1 MQLDFLT
8 LLATTAISLFIISAS
23 LPLIMGR
30 NISAAARCVQAG
42 LLLQA
47 LAWAAIVA
55 STYAPATLA
64 DRLLSSLSVGCGT
77 AAQWMNY
84 RALAG
89 WLGPR
94 PWPRLLLAL
103 VVAAPLGYF
112 LGFDSYAFRVG
123 WANALVAAVTLLVA
137 RATLWPQKPA
147 EAGWRRL
154 ILVCMLVMASLTLAR
169 GILGAFTDQYPS
181 FRTPHPVNL
190 AFALGA
196 CVTVALNTIALLVA
210 WRDEAEFQLRELVVT
225 DPLTGLPNRR
235 GFEAR
240 AQAMLA
246 HAQRHGLPLTA
257 LMLDLDHFKQIND
270 THGHD
275 TGDRALQLFSRLLKE
290 TQRRGDLAARLGGE
304 EFCLL
309 LHENPALGIPLDQR
323 LRERL
328 QQAAPAELGL
338 ALDFSAG
345 MATLRPD
352 DSSLQPLLA
361 RADAALY
368 AAKTAGR
375 GRLCS
380 AAAYGVLSAT

>member
-8 LLATTAISLFIISAS
+8 LLATTAISLFMISAS

-30 NISAAARCVQAG
+30 NISPSARQVQAT

-47 LAWAAIVA
+47 MAWLTIIA
-55 STYAPATLA
+55 STYVPGTLA
-64 DRLLSSLSVGCGT
+64 DRILSTLSLGCGT
-77 AAQWMNY
+77 VAQWMMY
-84 RALAG
+84 RAIAG

-94 PWPRLLLAL
+94 PWPRLLLVL
-103 VVAAPLGYF
+103 VLAAPVGYF
-112 LGFDSYAFRVG
+112 LGFGSYAFRVG
-123 WANALVAAVTLLVA
+123 WANMLLAIVALLVA
-137 RATLWPQKPA
+137 RATLWPTLPA

-154 ILVCMLVMASLTLAR
+154 ILASMLVMAALTLAR
-169 GILGAFTDQYPS
+169 GILGAFTVQYPS
-181 FRTPHPVNL
+181 FRTPHPINL

-196 CVTVALNTIALLVA
+196 CVTVVLNTIALLVA
-210 WRDEAEFQLRELVVT
+210 WRDEAEFKLRELAVT

-235 GFEAR
+235 GFEER

-246 HAQRHGLPLTA
+246 HARRHELPLTA

-270 THGHD
+270 RHGHEV
-275 TGDRALQLFSRLLKE
+275 GDRALQLFSRLLKE
-290 TQRRGDLAARLGGE
+290 TRRNGDLAARLGGE

-309 LHENPALGIPLDQR
+309 LHDDPAAGPSFDQR
-323 LRERL
+323 LRARL

-338 ALDFSAG
+338 SLDFSAG
-345 MATLRPD
+345 LAALRRSD
-352 DSSLQPLLA
+352 TGILALLA

-368 AAKTAGR
+368 EAKAAGR

-380 AAAYGVLSAT
+380 AH

>member
-8 LLATTAISLFIISAS
+8 LLATTAISLFMISAS

-30 NISAAARCVQAG
+30 NISAAARYVQAS

-47 LAWAAIVA
+47 LAWAAIIA
-55 STYAPATLA
+55 STYVPATLA
-64 DRLLSSLSVGCGT
+64 DRIISTISIGCGS

-94 PWPRLLLAL
+94 PWPRLLLVL
-103 VVAAPLGYF
+103 VAATPLGYF

-123 WANALVAAVTLLVA
+123 WANVLLAAVTLLVA
-137 RATLWPQKPA
+137 RATLQPQRPA

-154 ILVCMLVMASLTLAR
+154 ILFSMLTMAGLTLAR
-169 GILGAFTDQYPS
+169 GIVGAFTDQYPS

-196 CVTVALNTIALLVA
+196 CVTVILNTIAMLVA
-210 WRDEAEFQLRELVVT
+210 WRDEAEFKLRELAVT

-235 GFEAR
+235 GFEER

-246 HAQRHGLPLTA
+246 HARRHELPLTA
-257 LMLDLDHFKQIND
+257 LMLDLDHFKQVND
-270 THGHD
+270 LHGHEV
-275 TGDRALQLFSRLLKE
+275 GDHALELFARLLKD
-290 TQRRGDLAARLGGE
+290 TRRNGDLAARLGGE

-309 LHENPALGIPLDQR
+309 LHDDTSAGLPLDQR
-323 LRERL
+323 LRQRL
-328 QQAAPAELGL
+328 RLAAPAELGL

-345 MATLRPD
+345 MAALRPD
-352 DSSLQPLLA
+352 DTGILSLLA

-368 AAKTAGR
+368 EAKTAGR
-375 GRLCS
+375 GRLCN
-380 AAAYGVLSAT
+380 AAPIRS

>member
-8 LLATTAISLFIISAS
+8 LLATTAISLFMISAS

-30 NISAAARCVQAG
+30 NISASARYVQAS

-47 LAWAAIVA
+47 LAWAAIIA
-55 STYAPATLA
+55 STFVPATLA
-64 DRLLSSLSVGCGT
+64 DRILSTVSIGCGA
-77 AAQWMNY
+77 AAQWMTY

-103 VVAAPLGYF
+103 VVATPLGYF
-112 LGFDSYAFRVG
+112 LSFGSYAVRVG
-123 WANALVAAVTLLVA
+123 WANALLAAVTLLVA
-137 RATLWPQKPA
+137 RATLQPQRPA
-147 EAGWRRL
+147 ETGWRRL
-154 ILVCMLVMASLTLAR
+154 ILVSMLTMAGLTLAR
-169 GILGAFTDQYPS
+169 GIVGAFTDQYPS

-196 CVTVALNTIALLVA
+196 CVTVVLNTIAMLVA
-210 WRDEAEFQLRELVVT
+210 WRDEAEFKLRELAVT

-235 GFEAR
+235 GFEER

-246 HAQRHGLPLTA
+246 HARRHELPLTA
-257 LMLDLDHFKQIND
+257 IMLDLDHFKRIND
-270 THGHD
+270 THGHEA
-275 TGDRALQLFSRLLKE
+275 GDHALELFSRLLKE
-290 TQRRGDLAARLGGE
+290 TRRNGDLAARLGGE

-309 LHENPALGIPLDQR
+309 LHDDAAAGAPLDQR
-323 LRERL
+323 LRQRL

-338 ALDFSAG
+338 TLDFSAG
-345 MATLRPD
+345 MATLQPGD
-352 DSSLQPLLA
+352 TGILPLLA

-368 AAKTAGR
+368 EAKTAGR
-375 GRLCS
+375 GRLCGAKPICS
-380 AAAYGVLSAT
+380 